1 MVCMKLKNLRL
12 SEDFCGFECAVFDLD
27 GTLLDSMPMWHG
39 VSDKYLESHGIS
51 LRSSVWDEVKR
62 LTETQTAVY
71 FQEKFGI
78 KDSIDVICAE
88 FESIIFEEYAKK
100 LQLKDGALDVLV
112 WLNEM
117 KIPCVLATATNRK
130 CVSACLSRLKIAG
143 LFTDVLTC
151 LDLQTNKHEPLIFQ
165 KASEICGAS
174 FDKTVVFEDAYHC
187 ISTAK
192 KASFLTCAVFD
203 ESANEK
209 CPDGKTDWEHII
221 ALSDYAIKNW
231 REIL

>member
-78 KDSIDVICAE
+78 KDSLDVICAE
-88 FESIIFEEYAKK
+88 FENIIFEEYAKK
-100 LQLKDGALDVLV
+100 LQLKDGALRACDRHEQ
-112 WLNEM
+112 EM
-117 KIPCVLATATNRK
+117 RFRVP
-130 CVSACLSRLKIAG
+130 
-143 LFTDVLTC
+143 F
-151 LDLQTNKHEPLIFQ
+151 
-165 KASEICGAS
+165 ASENCGA
-174 FDKTVVFEDAYHC
+174 FHRR
-187 ISTAK
+187 
-192 KASFLTCAVFD
+192 
-203 ESANEK
+203 
-209 CPDGKTDWEHII
+209 
-221 ALSDYAIKNW
+221 SD
-231 REIL
+231 LP